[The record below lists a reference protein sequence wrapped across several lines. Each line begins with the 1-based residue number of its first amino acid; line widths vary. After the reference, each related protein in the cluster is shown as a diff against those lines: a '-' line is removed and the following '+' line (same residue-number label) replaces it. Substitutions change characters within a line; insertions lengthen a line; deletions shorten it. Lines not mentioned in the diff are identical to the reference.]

1 MASWLLPTIDF
12 LSVSRGHYVF
22 VSAHGWSYL
31 LLDNILFNGLLSK
44 SDVLFLWTSHREL
57 DCPCMKKARGR
68 PSYQLNKQPAVKA
81 GRSVFLEILAEPHNT
96 RDFLRHS
103 CGNCKWDWSK
113 YVISSVATFHEVSF
127 RHLTGK
133 VSSLIVF
140 FLLRRF
146 HREKD
151 YSCVKNIDGALKS
164 SKSRR
169 PAKAG
174 LSVFSET
181 LAENYF

>member
-12 LSVSRGHYVF
+12 LGVSRGHYVF

-113 YVISSVATFHEVSF
+113 YVISSVATFHAISL
-127 RHLTGK
+127 RHPAPDTDRIWNKTLPK
-133 VSSLIVF
+133 NYVYVQ
-140 FLLRRF
+140 R
-146 HREKD
+146 
-151 YSCVKNIDGALKS
+151 YSVAPTKS
-164 SKSRR
+164 QFA
-169 PAKAG
+169 P
-174 LSVFSET
+174 
-181 LAENYF
+181 